1 VRGLAGC
8 LVLLGAAGATGSCGS
23 SVSPSNSSLHGSVS
37 DPAGDS
43 TPDATVAVSPDL
55 VAATIDVTDG
65 VLTVTMSFAPG
76 TLSRST
82 TFWIAHLDT
91 DENPSTGAVL
101 LPGTDTLLG
110 IDYIIQGQG
119 STAQIFHRDTA
130 PAPGQPAPGT
140 FVSNAIPT
148 FPMSD
153 TVSVSTSLFVL
164 GSDDGRLKFR
174 VTARPSVDGT
184 TPAAA
189 NDYMPDLGLPPG
201 VVR

>member
-1 VRGLAGC
+1 
-8 LVLLGAAGATGSCGS
+8 
-23 SVSPSNSSLHGSVS
+23 VS

-43 TPDATVAVSPDL
+43 APDAIVAVSPDL
-55 VAATIDVTDG
+55 IGATVDVTDG
-65 VLTVTMSFAPG
+65 VLTVNMSFAPG

-82 TFWIAHLDT
+82 TFWIVHLDT

-130 PAPGQPAPGT
+130 TAPDQPAPGT
-140 FVSNAIPT
+140 FISNAIPM
-148 FPMSD
+148 FPTSD

-174 VTARPSVDGT
+174 VTARPSVNGT
-184 TPAAA
+184 TPAVAS
-189 NDYMPDLGLPPG
+189 DYMPDLGLPPG
-201 VVR
+201 AVR

>member
-1 VRGLAGC
+1 M
-8 LVLLGAAGATGSCGS
+8 T
-23 SVSPSNSSLHGSVS
+23 
-37 DPAGDS
+37 DPVGDA
-43 TPDATVAVSPDL
+43 TPDPTGNTSPDL
-55 VAATIDVTDG
+55 VGATIDVTDG
-65 VLTVTMSFAPG
+65 VLTVNISFAPG

-82 TFWIAHLDT
+82 TFWIVHLDT

-119 STAQIFHRDTA
+119 STAQVFHRDTA
-130 PAPGQPAPGT
+130 PAPDQPAPGT

-148 FPMSD
+148 FPTSD

-164 GSDDGRLKFR
+164 GSDDGRLKYR
-174 VTARPSVDGT
+174 VTARPSVNGT
-184 TPAAA
+184 TPAVA